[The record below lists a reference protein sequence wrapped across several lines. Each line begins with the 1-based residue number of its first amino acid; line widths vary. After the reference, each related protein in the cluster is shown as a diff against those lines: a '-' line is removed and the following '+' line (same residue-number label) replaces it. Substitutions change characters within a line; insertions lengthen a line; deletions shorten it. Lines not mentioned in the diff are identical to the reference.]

1 MLTIAGAECDHSH
14 TISYTEKTTSLSTGL
29 NVKSKNKTRLW
40 SEGNM
45 TWSSWEMES
54 FLGQDRLF
62 GSVVEKAVKRSEPS
76 GD

>member
-1 MLTIAGAECDHSH
+1 
-14 TISYTEKTTSLSTGL
+14 
-29 NVKSKNKTRLW
+29 
-40 SEGNM
+40 M